1 MGRFMKADIKVNTIY
16 DMDLNSLKEL
26 GIKGFFF
33 DIDNTLEEYATKQPG
48 EKLIS
53 YIKQLS
59 DNGFKIG
66 ILSNAKVE
74 RAHFFAEGFP
84 KDNYPEI
91 YFVGKAGKPLKKGFN
106 ELAQKFG
113 LELNQI
119 AMVGDQLFTDILGG
133 NRAGCTTIL
142 VTPINI
148 KIEPGF
154 VRFKRFFEKPFL

>member
-1 MGRFMKADIKVNTIY
+1 MFVGEAPGAEETLAGR
-16 DMDLNSLKEL
+16 
-26 GIKGFFF
+26 
-33 DIDNTLEEYATKQPG
+33 P
-48 EKLIS
+48 
-53 YIKQLS
+53 
-59 DNGFKIG
+59 
-66 ILSNAKVE
+66 
-74 RAHFFAEGFP
+74 
-84 KDNYPEI
+84 
-91 YFVGKAGKPLKKGFN
+91 FVGKAGKPLKKGFN